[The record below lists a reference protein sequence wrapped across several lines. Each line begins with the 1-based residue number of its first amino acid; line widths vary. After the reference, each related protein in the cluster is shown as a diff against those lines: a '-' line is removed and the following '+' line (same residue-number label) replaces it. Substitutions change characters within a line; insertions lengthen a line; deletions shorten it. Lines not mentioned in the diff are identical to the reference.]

1 MRDLPST
8 LKTLLREFRLSGDL
22 EVHERVDL
30 GAWTSLGIG
39 GLGDLLI
46 RCSTGSATQR
56 AIDLLASH
64 GLRWLVV
71 GSGSRLVPSQ
81 SGLRIP
87 LLHLT
92 GDLSRWRADA
102 DCVTVGAG
110 AKLAQVGGALARS
123 GMSQLEALV
132 SEPGTVGGDLRAGS
146 VGEPSA
152 ILARTEWLELARPGA
167 GVVRHVVGDRDPGR
181 ATGLAEGRSVVVRAR
196 IRIEA
201 QTPGSGGTALFAGR
215 RPVGPLRGRV
225 APLVFHDPPGG
236 SAAELLSRA
245 GCTGSRVGGAHVP
258 DWSPNAIVATAVCSS
273 RDVGALVRRLQEQ
286 VEQRCGVVLCPR
298 LWFVD
303 ELGSRV
309 EP

>member
-1 MRDLPST
+1 MRDLPTT
-8 LKTLLREFRLSGDL
+8 LKSLLREFRLSGDL

-30 GAWTSLGIG
+30 GAWTNLGIG

-46 RCSTGSATQR
+46 RCSTGSAAQR

-71 GSGSRLVPSQ
+71 GSGSRLVPPEA
-81 SGLRIP
+81 GLRVP

-92 GDLSRWRADA
+92 GELNRWVADA
-102 DCVTVGAG
+102 DSVTVGAG

-123 GMSQLEALV
+123 GVNELEALLG
-132 SEPGTVGGDLRAGS
+132 EPGTVGGDLRAGA
-146 VGEPSA
+146 VGERSA
-152 ILARTEWLELARPGA
+152 ILARVEWLELARPGA
-167 GVVRHVVGDRDPGR
+167 GILRHGADERDSGR
-181 ATGLAEGRSVVVRAR
+181 AVGLGEGRAVALRAR
-196 IRIEA
+196 IRFEA
-201 QTPGSGGTALFAGR
+201 QSPRRAGAALFAGR

-236 SAAELLSRA
+236 SASELLSRA
-245 GCTGSRVGGAHVP
+245 GCAGTRVGGAHVP

-273 RDVGALVRRLQEQ
+273 RDVASLVRRLRDQ
-286 VEQRCGVVLCPR
+286 VEQRCGVVLSSR

-303 ELGSRV
+303 ELGSRF